1 MMNILNSS
9 YVQILRRLDECY
21 DQIIHPQKRR
31 LLRHVLDGTIG
42 RMLEV
47 KQELVKLELTD
58 FSYFD
63 DIITSLKLIP
73 VGACKDMYMLLV
85 HRKLI

>member
-1 MMNILNSS
+1 MITIQNSS
-9 YVQILRRLDECY
+9 YVQILRRLGECY

-42 RMLEV
+42 RMLEI

-63 DIITSLKLIP
+63 DIITSLKLTP
-73 VGACKDMYMLLV
+73 VGA
-85 HRKLI
+85 